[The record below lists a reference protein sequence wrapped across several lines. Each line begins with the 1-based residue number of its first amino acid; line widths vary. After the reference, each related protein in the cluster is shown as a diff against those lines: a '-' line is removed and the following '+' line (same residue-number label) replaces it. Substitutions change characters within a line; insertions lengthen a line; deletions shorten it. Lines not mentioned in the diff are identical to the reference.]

1 MPKSSNSRGPK
12 GRPGRAVPR
21 GENPKFIPSSHPLIV
36 FEDTEVGR
44 MKKRIFEAPMSEID
58 AILKEYEVP
67 SPSEL
72 GKGGCY
78 IQNTP
83 RAIQNAKR
91 RRNDVV
97 LIPVSTTENHGE
109 HANSGV
115 DTFMVTQICEAVRR
129 YTAKKG
135 REVNI
140 AHPPLNYGGHPYHHL
155 GMPGTV
161 MVPQEVVVETLIYVM
176 LGLWNDGYRKQIII
190 NNHGQLWMLETA
202 LHEFCKRFQL
212 PGIFQVM
219 DWHRA
224 IREFFIPVDRPDSL
238 ETTFIHADESETAVG
253 LLMFPDMIDMR
264 YVKDERG
271 KGFLPGGHFDTSVDP
286 WRRPHRWSEGEGHF
300 AIERRGT
307 PGGVVGEPSLATAEK
322 AKRPI
327 AAILSYLTLCIDQIL
342 DAFPSGKLPPIDQIT
357 LRDPKDLKPFLK
369 EPGSPGWKSVYEL
382 PHIGA
387 FTKG

>member
-1 MPKSSNSRGPK
+1 MSKAK
-12 GRPGRAVPR
+12 PR
-21 GENPKFIPSSHPLIV
+21 GENPTYTGTPLHPLIV

-44 MKKRIFEAPMSEID
+44 LKKRIFEAPMSEID
-58 AILKEYEVP
+58 RILRDFEVP

-78 IQNTP
+78 IQSTP
-83 RAIQNAKR
+83 RAIQIEKR
-91 RRNDVV
+91 RKNDVV
-97 LIPVSTTENHGE
+97 IIPVGTTENHGA
-109 HANSGV
+109 HSNTGL
-115 DTFMVTQICEAVRR
+115 DNFMVTQIAEGVRR

-140 AHPPLNYGGHPYHHL
+140 AAPPLNYGGHPYHHI
-155 GMPGTV
+155 GMPGTIQL
-161 MVPQEVVVETLIYVM
+161 PQEVVVETLIYVM

-224 IREFFIPVDRPDSL
+224 IREFFIPVNRPDSL

-253 LLMFPDMIDMR
+253 LLLFPDMIDMK
-264 YVKDERG
+264 YVQDERG
-271 KGFLPGGHFDTSVDP
+271 KSFLPGGHFDSSVDP
-286 WRRPHRWSEGEGHF
+286 WRRPHRWSEGEGHS
-300 AIERRGT
+300 AIERAGT

-327 AAILSYLTLCIDQIL
+327 AAILSYLTLCVDQIL
-342 DAFPSGKLPPIDQIT
+342 DAYPPGALPPVDQIT
-357 LRDPKDLKPFLK
+357 LRDPKELAPFLK
-369 EPGSPGWKSVYEL
+369 EPLSPGWKSVFEL
-382 PHIGA
+382 PLIGP

>member
-1 MPKSSNSRGPK
+1 MSSK
-12 GRPGRAVPR
+12 AK
-21 GENPKFIPSSHPLIV
+21 GENPKFTTTSHPLIV
-36 FEDTEVGR
+36 FEDTDVGR
-44 MKKRIFEAPMSEID
+44 LKKKIFEAPMAEID
-58 AILKEYEVP
+58 AILKEYEIP

-78 IQNTP
+78 IQSTP
-83 RAIQNAKR
+83 RARQIEKR
-91 RRNDVV
+91 RKNDVV
-97 LIPVSTTENHGE
+97 IIPVGTTENHGA
-109 HANSGV
+109 HSNTGL
-115 DTFMVTQICEAVRR
+115 DNFMVTQIAEGVRR

-140 AHPPLNYGGHPYHHL
+140 AAPPLNYGGHPYHHL
-155 GMPGTV
+155 GMPGTI
-161 MVPQEVVVETLIYVM
+161 MLPQETVVETLIYVM

-212 PGIFQVM
+212 PGIYQVM

-224 IREFFIPVDRPDSL
+224 IREFFIPVNRPDSL

-253 LLMFPDMIDMR
+253 LLLFPDMIDMK

-271 KGFLPGGHFDTSVDP
+271 KSFLPGGHFDTSVDP
-286 WRRPHRWSEGEGHF
+286 WRRPHRWSEGEGHS
-300 AIERRGT
+300 AIERAGT

-327 AAILSYLTLCIDQIL
+327 AAILSYLTLCVDQIL
-342 DAFPSGKLPPIDQIT
+342 DTYPSGKLPPIDQIT
-357 LRDPKDLKPFLK
+357 LRDPKDLEPFLK
-369 EPGSPGWKSVYEL
+369 EPYAPGWKSVFEL
-382 PHIGA
+382 PLIGP